1 MSNQDDAVF
10 IRNISLLLGALC
22 IVGIMSFILAK
33 IVTQSVAEDIAED
46 EGLSE
51 RISPVGKVNTSGTA
65 SLAGDK
71 IVQNENLNA
80 PSDATS
86 SAAATE
92 SLGVDSSPDGKK
104 IYDAACF
111 VCHATGVAGA
121 PKLGDTTN
129 WQTRIDKGQT
139 VLYSNALNGY
149 MGEVGMM
156 PPKGGRPDLSD
167 EAVKAAVDYMISQ

>member
-10 IRNISLLLGALC
+10 IRNFSLLIGALC

-33 IVTQSVAEDIAED
+33 IVTQSVEDNITED

-51 RISPVGKVNTSGTA
+51 RIAPIGKINTSGTS
-65 SLAGDK
+65 SLAGNE
-71 IVQNENLNA
+71 IVENNNPSS
-80 PSDATS
+80 PSDPITS
-86 SAAATE
+86 SADE
-92 SLGVDSSPDGKK
+92 DVDNDTPQNGKNV
-104 IYDAACF
+104 YDAACF

-121 PKLGDTTN
+121 PKLDDTAN
-129 WQTRIDKGQT
+129 WERRLNKGQS
-139 VLYSNALNGY
+139 VLYLNAINGF

-167 EAVKAAVDYMISQ
+167 DAIRAAVDYMTGQ